1 MAEEEGSGEFF
12 FPLMYL
18 DQMNHGNLKIE
29 YFKCLL
35 KGTV

>member
-1 MAEEEGSGEFF
+1 MAEEEGSGEF

-29 YFKCLL
+29 YFKFLL